1 MKRKKEKLFQ
11 WNLALSDREYRVES
25 GENSVSSLMRECRI
39 KDCLLADKD
48 VLIAAKDKTI
58 AEIVSANQG
67 DVNDEIEV
75 CWLFV
80 LIYKVHVYRI
90 LWSYISVTR
99 EPLMTVGRSD

>member
-25 GENSVSSLMRECRI
+25 GENSVSNLMRECRI

-75 CWLFV
+75 
-80 LIYKVHVYRI
+80 Y
-90 LWSYISVTR
+90 
-99 EPLMTVGRSD
+99 

>member
-11 WNLALSDREYRVES
+11 WNLALSDREFKVES
-25 GENSVSSLMRECRI
+25 GENSVCNLMRECRI

-58 AEIVSANQG
+58 AEIVSTNQR

-90 LWSYISVTR
+90 LWSYIKCTKG
-99 EPLMTVGRSD
+99 PLRMVGRSV

>member
-25 GENSVSSLMRECRI
+25 GENSVSNLMRECRI

-67 DVNDEIEV
+67 DVNDKIEV
-75 CWLFV
+75 YWLFV

-90 LWSYISVTR
+90 LWSYIKCTK
-99 EPLMTVGRSD
+99 EPLRTVGRSD